1 MTEDSQLAFDPEEVC
16 RWYDNDLE
24 AIQELI
30 GLVQAD
36 LPRYVHSLEQA
47 AEAGDLAQVA
57 RVAHTIK
64 GAVGNVCA
72 LRLCGVTEALE
83 LGARGG
89 DARRVAAL
97 RPDFRV
103 TADALL
109 TELAAWVRTISRHPS
124 SAGGPG
130 CQP

>member
-1 MTEDSQLAFDPEEVC
+1 MTEDTQLAFDAEEVC

-30 GLVQAD
+30 GLVQTD
-36 LPRYVHSLEQA
+36 LPHYVENLEMA
-47 AEAGDLAQVA
+47 AEAGNLPEVA
-57 RVAHTIK
+57 RVAHTIR

-89 DARRVAAL
+89 DVARVAAL
-97 RPDFRV
+97 RPEFRV

-109 TELAAWVRTISRHPS
+109 TELAAWCRSFRPS
-124 SAGGPG
+124 TSASGPG
-130 CQP
+130 TLP